1 LMRTGWLP
9 AVVAMQ
15 FPVTDNAA
23 IRMSD
28 GFYTALAS
36 NYPVDDAM
44 TTARRL
50 FREQS
55 RVEWGIPVLY
65 MRSADGKIFD
75 VDNPVLETHD
85 AGVVARPAKPSREAL
100 EQRRAEFMRDADA
113 ASNSAEEL
121 EQLSRRGRE
130 LLADL
135 EADKELASRLARIYL
150 ELGTL
155 QQRQKQ
161 IQKAAASFAYMLT
174 LDPANAEYRVR
185 RANFNA
191 MVGFYE
197 NALVDIAEAVKLR
210 PDSAEFYWIK
220 GIIYGMACGPEN
232 KRGFLD
238 EAIKA
243 FSTAISKNA
252 LEPKYRVSRANA
264 YAQMKDLLNGLND
277 MDDAIALAPDNADF
291 MAQRARIASQ
301 AAA

>member
-1 LMRTGWLP
+1 
-9 AVVAMQ
+9 
-15 FPVTDNAA
+15 
-23 IRMSD
+23 
-28 GFYTALAS
+28 
-36 NYPVDDAM
+36 
-44 TTARRL
+44 
-50 FREQS
+50 
-55 RVEWGIPVLY
+55 
-65 MRSADGKIFD
+65 
-75 VDNPVLETHD
+75 
-85 AGVVARPAKPSREAL
+85 
-100 EQRRAEFMRDADA
+100 MRDADA

-121 EQLSRRGRE
+121 KQLSRRGRE
-130 LLADL
+130 LLAVL
-135 EADKELASRLARIYL
+135 EMDKELASRLARIYL

-161 IQKAAASFAYMLT
+161 IPKAAASFAYMLT

-197 NALVDIAEAVKLR
+197 NALVDIAEAIKLR
-210 PDSAEFYWIK
+210 PGNAEFYWIK
-220 GIIYGMACGPEN
+220 GIIYGMACGAEN